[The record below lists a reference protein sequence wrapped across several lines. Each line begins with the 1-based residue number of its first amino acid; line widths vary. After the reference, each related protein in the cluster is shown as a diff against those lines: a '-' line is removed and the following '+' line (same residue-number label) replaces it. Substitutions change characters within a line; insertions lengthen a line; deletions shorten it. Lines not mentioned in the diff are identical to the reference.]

1 MIYKNYLSNL
11 LRKSLRFYILKAKVM
26 CKYKILRKELMEVG
40 EKGIC
45 KTEKLFCL
53 QKLWKI
59 IRITKM
65 KNRGKQ
71 ILKILPKFLI

>member
-53 QKLWKI
+53 
-59 IRITKM
+59 
-65 KNRGKQ
+65 
-71 ILKILPKFLI
+71 